1 MKYVKIIV
9 VSLLV
14 LCGELSFADFST
26 PEEFITAIKQFS
38 EEEFGIR
45 LVFDT
50 TTQVD
55 SVGYDTIYSLY
66 VCPKSKF
73 WNNSDPIGL
82 FSFETYK
89 DMVYLD
95 SLEDYYQS
103 HGYDFFRRKLAPSS
117 VAIYGRLQ
125 YLPDL
130 SKITTKKI
138 TTILHE
144 AFHYHFIQQG
154 IYLDNNTSIK
164 RCSVEEGAATVFGLM
179 AAKLFVEKFYSAK
192 SVQSWVTQQRIRD
205 YDQWF
210 QNVHALYNWLKD
222 IYQDDLSDSIKI
234 QQAQAV
240 FDDSDYDDNAELSKD
255 YLYAQYYFAFRNVW
269 RKYDSPREAVAR
281 FVQIV
286 KQQSF

>member
-1 MKYVKIIV
+1 MKFYKIIV
-9 VSLLV
+9 VSVLLV
-14 LCGELSFADFST
+14 LCGELGFADFAT
-26 PEEFITAIKQFS
+26 PEEFIKTIQQFS
-38 EEEFGIR
+38 QEEFGIN
-45 LVFDT
+45 LIFDT
-50 TTQVD
+50 TSQTKDYD
-55 SVGYDTIYSLY
+55 SLYLIY
-66 VCPKSKF
+66 VCPKSRF
-73 WNNSDPIGL
+73 WNNSDPIGSL
-82 FSFETYK
+82 KIYEGI
-89 DMVYLD
+89 VYSD

-103 HGYDFFRRKLAPSS
+103 HGYNFYWRKLAPSS
-117 VAIYGRLQ
+117 VAVYGRLQ

-144 AFHYHFIQQG
+144 AFHYYFIQQG
-154 IYLDNNTSIK
+154 IYKDNNTSTK
-164 RCSVEEGAATVFGLM
+164 RCSMEEGAATVFGLM
-179 AAKLFVEKFYSAK
+179 AAKLFVEKFYGAK

-234 QQAQAV
+234 QQARAV
-240 FDDSDYDDNAELSKD
+240 FDNSDYADNAELSKD

-269 RKYDSPREAVAR
+269 RKYDSPKEAVTK

-286 KQQSF
+286 KQQNF